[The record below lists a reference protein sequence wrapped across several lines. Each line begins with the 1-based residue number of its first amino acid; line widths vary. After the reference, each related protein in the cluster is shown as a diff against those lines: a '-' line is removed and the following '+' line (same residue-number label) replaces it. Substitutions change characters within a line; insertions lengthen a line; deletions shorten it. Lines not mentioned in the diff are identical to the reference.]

1 MKQSPYNFLLYFKT
15 NSIIHYFSTKNNIC
29 INENISDI
37 IYDILTYTPNNRE
50 YEPQEIKKI
59 MEEIYANVGVDKSK
73 LKIEILERKQ

>member
-1 MKQSPYNFLLYFKT
+1 MSYILYNV
-15 NSIIHYFSTKNNIC
+15 
-29 INENISDI
+29 D
-37 IYDILTYTPNNRE
+37 YDILTYTPNNRE